1 MALPLSIL
9 SLHVY
14 RVSCYA
20 VHHNPPH
27 ADAVDLTI
35 TVQLVM
41 VPSEDSTS
49 SSSASSS
56 SSAVAT
62 SSSSA
67 VATSA
72 AQDAWWIA
80 ELDKSV
86 LENKKIDRI
95 LGCIYG
101 NCLGDA
107 VGLGT

>member
-1 MALPLSIL
+1 MALPLSICRRMC
-9 SLHVY
+9 

-27 ADAVDLTI
+27 TNDVDLTI

-41 VPSEDSTS
+41 IPSEDSTS

-56 SSAVAT
+56 SSGVA
-62 SSSSA
+62 A
-67 VATSA
+67 SA

-107 VGLGT
+107 VGLGA